1 MIAAPA
7 RLGRILRSR
16 RRLLGSIAGIALL
29 VAAVW
34 AAAGDAEAWRA
45 VASARAD
52 WRLWGVAISLPAL
65 NWLVISLSFWALLS
79 RYGRIE
85 ATEMTALIGSAWLLN
100 YLPMRPGL
108 VGRLAY
114 HKIVN
119 QIPVRAAA
127 GVTILG
133 MVATGFG
140 ALLLLAVA
148 GALGADAG
156 GGAWTLGLVL
166 PAVILGAG
174 TLALWARGGELWR
187 LGVVLALR
195 YVDVLIWAGRY
206 VVSFALIGSP
216 IAVET
221 ALALAIVSQI
231 AMLVP
236 IAGNGLGLRE
246 WAIGLTA
253 AYLTAVDPQAGL
265 AADLVNRAVEV
276 LVAVPVGLLSAR
288 VVSRRLKATLERRK
302 AAAPAPKED
311 PEESG
316 EGGIGAGA

>member
-1 MIAAPA
+1 MVAAPA

-16 RRLLGSIAGIALL
+16 GRLVGSIAGLVLL
-29 VAAVW
+29 AAAVW
-34 AAAGDAEAWRA
+34 AVAGEPEAWRA
-45 VASARAD
+45 VHSARAD
-52 WRLWGVAISLPAL
+52 WRLWSLAIALPAL
-65 NWLVISLSFWALLS
+65 NWLVISLSFWPLLS

-85 ATEMTALIGSAWLLN
+85 VSETVALIGSAWLLN

-114 HKIVN
+114 HKVVN

-127 GVTILG
+127 GVTLIG
-133 MVATGFG
+133 MVATGAG
-140 ALLLLAVA
+140 ALMLLAVVGVLGQWA
-148 GALGADAG
+148 GW
-156 GGAWTLGLVL
+156 GAWAVGLVL
-166 PAVILGAG
+166 PAALIAAVTG
-174 TLALWARGGELWR
+174 ALWGRGSEMWR
-187 LGVVLALR
+187 LGVAVGLR
-195 YVDVLIWAGRY
+195 YVDVLIWAARY
-206 VVSFALIGSP
+206 LVSFALVGSP
-216 IAVET
+216 ISAET
-221 ALALAIVSQI
+221 AVALAIVSQI

-253 AYLTAVDPQAGL
+253 ASLTTLDPQAGL

-276 LVAVPVGLLSAR
+276 LVAVPVGLVSAK

-302 AAAPAPKED
+302 AAAGQEPAGP
-311 PEESG
+311 PGRS